1 MDSGDS
7 IPTTRYELIKFTEE
21 IEKEYPGFK
30 FDWNIINKMNT
41 ENLWFLE
48 ILSNQKVGKYL
59 QDLIKEG
66 NNNDCN
72 D

>member
-1 MDSGDS
+1 LKEKGGITLTLYPFLADKMDSGDS

-30 FDWNIINKMNT
+30 FDWDVINKMNT

-48 ILSNQKVGKYL
+48 ILSN
-59 QDLIKEG
+59 
-66 NNNDCN
+66 
-72 D
+72 